1 MAQPFAALNAAD
13 ATVISDDRHQ
23 EWLKFLRL
31 IDDATPAEKE
41 LHLIADNYA
50 TSTPR
55 CSDGWHGILGSHFTP
70 TSSSWLNVVERFF
83 RDLTEKWL
91 RRGVF
96 RDVEALIMVS
106 PIFRKRRKMDRL
118 IFAGPL
124 SIEGNV
130 TKISE
135 MRQLCG
141 GDTFDIPVRG

>member
-13 ATVISDDRHQ
+13 GTVISHRHQ

-70 TSSSWLNVVERFF
+70 TSRSWLNMVERFF
-83 RDLTEKWL
+83 RDLIDKRL

-96 RDVEALIMVS
+96 RDVEALIMAILDWTTTTGSRS
-106 PIFRKRRKMDRL
+106 PSSGRPSGRYPREREACPQGL
-118 IFAGPL
+118 
-124 SIEGNV
+124 E
-130 TKISE
+130 
-135 MRQLCG
+135 
-141 GDTFDIPVRG
+141 